1 MEQRIKHTEC
11 LICGSSDF
19 QTVFSVKDHSI
30 SQEIFEIVDCLSC
43 GFRFTQNIPDQGS
56 IGPYYQSEDYISHSD
71 TKTGLINRLYH
82 WGRSLMLQR
91 KLHLIKKHAVL
102 NKVLDVGSG
111 TGYFLDFLQKNEYQA
126 FGIEEDEGARAYAK
140 KQFGVQV
147 NAPEAL
153 LADQLDAPFGAI
165 TMWHVLEHVHKPD
178 LYLQKFHRLLADQ
191 GVLLIAVPNHISHD
205 GVHYQAYW
213 AGYDVP
219 RHLWHFSPKSMQALV
234 ERNGFQITEKIKM
247 PLDPFYVSMLSE
259 RYQGK
264 GFFGLLTAAFQG
276 LKTHFKSL
284 KNVDQASSLIYV
296 IKKSS

>member
-1 MEQRIKHTEC
+1 MVQRIQHTQC

-19 QTVFSVKDHSI
+19 KTVFTVKDHSI
-30 SQEIFEIVDCLSC
+30 SQEDFEVVDCQSC
-43 GFRFTQNIPDQGS
+43 GFRFTQNIPDQNS

-91 KLHLIKKHAVL
+91 KLNLIKKHAVL

-111 TGYFLDFLQKNEYQA
+111 TGYFLNFLQENQFQA
-126 FGIEEDEGARAYAK
+126 IGIEADAGARAYAE

-147 NAPEAL
+147 KAPSAL
-153 LADQLDAPFGAI
+153 LHDELEGPFGAI
-165 TMWHVLEHVHKPD
+165 TMWHVLEHVHEPD
-178 LYLQKFHRLLADQ
+178 AYLQKFYHLLAEQ
-191 GVLLIAVPNHISHD
+191 GALLIAVPNHISSD
-205 GVHYQAYW
+205 GQHYQTYW

-219 RHLWHFSPKSMQALV
+219 RHLWHFSPKSMQTLV
-234 ERNGFQITEKIKM
+234 ERNGFEVVEKIRM

-259 RYQGK
+259 RYQNK
-264 GFFGLLTAAFQG
+264 GVAGLVSAAFQG
-276 LKTHFKSL
+276 LQTHLRSGQ
-284 KNVDQASSLIYV
+284 NVDQASSLIYV